1 MFEATFEAVFEG
13 TLARHVHIAQGC
25 SGWLSLIVQFSHLT
39 AHSCHVSLIIN
50 GFRVRVTMCQ
60 VYNVRIRCAKIGSQ
74 CGYFASVVYNEIHEI
89 NYLIYD

>member
-1 MFEATFEAVFEG
+1 MFEATFEATFEAMSEG

-50 GFRVRVTMCQ
+50 GFRGRVTMSGLQCQ
-60 VYNVRIRCAKIGSQ
+60 DTVCKDRI
-74 CGYFASVVYNEIHEI
+74 SVWIFR
-89 NYLIYD
+89 